1 MSATTMRLQSDAAI
15 QHRDKAAHLLV
26 YYFGL
31 LARKAGVN
39 WNSDNE
45 TEIEIA
51 VDHIAHAIAAEV
63 ASQIEQ
69 HREEAPHIY
78 ADGSTS

>member
-1 MSATTMRLQSDAAI
+1 MRLQSDAAAE
-15 QHRDKAAHLLV
+15 HRDKAAHMLV
-26 YYFGL
+26 Y
-31 LARKAGVN
+31 RKAGVN

-45 TEIEIA
+45 TEIQIA

-63 ASQIEQ
+63 AWQIGQ